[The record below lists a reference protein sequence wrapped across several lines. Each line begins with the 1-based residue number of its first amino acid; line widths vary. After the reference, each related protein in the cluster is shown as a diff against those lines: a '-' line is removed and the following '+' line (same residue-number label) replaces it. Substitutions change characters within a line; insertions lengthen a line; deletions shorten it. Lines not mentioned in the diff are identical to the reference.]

1 MSICV
6 LPYTQICVVLAAAD
20 RVPYTA
26 KHRLDVLYT
35 SVLVATVVSV
45 FTSV

>member
-6 LPYTQICVVLAAAD
+6 LPYTLICVVLAAD
-20 RVPYTA
+20 CVPYTA

-45 FTSV
+45 FTSA